1 MKKPFFFF
9 KKMPW
14 RSKLI
19 LSSSTAIFF
28 TFFIV
33 NFLQFHMVSKWMLK
47 REEAS
52 VHKTL
57 SEITSYYKEKEN
69 RLDVAYIQKNSSLL
83 NRLNDKNQL
92 IRVYDNKGKVI
103 ISDKNGNF
111 PTLEP
116 LPASEKTLD
125 HITSEENETIVVRTP
140 INTRNFHGTI
150 EIVRELTS
158 YGRMMDELFII
169 MTTFGIAAILF
180 SALTGFILAKQFLT
194 PVRELTLTMKRIKEN
209 RFQERMVVP
218 EGNDELADLSNI
230 FNDMMDEIESSFLQQ
245 KQFVEDASHELRTPI
260 SILEGHVALLNRW
273 GKKDEAILDESLS
286 ASMQELSRLKKLVF
300 NLLDL
305 TRAEN
310 SRIMQPNEKTDPE
323 LIIHQVVKN
332 FEVLHPDFELV
343 AEIKQPLDY
352 ISIFSEHLQQILIIL
367 MDNSVKY
374 SQRVKTIVVSAKQKG
389 DLICIEVIDNG
400 IGIPPDEVSKVFN
413 RFYRIDKA
421 RSREKGGTGLGL
433 SIAKRLVEKYN
444 GTISIDSEEGKGT
457 IVEILFPSIKN

>member
-1 MKKPFFFF
+1 MKKPFSFF

-19 LSSSTAIFF
+19 LSSTVAIFF

-33 NFLQFHMVSKWMLK
+33 NFLQYHMVSKWMLK

-57 SEITSYYKEKEN
+57 SEITSYYKEKED
-69 RLDVAYIQKNSSLL
+69 RLNVAFIQKNSSLL

-116 LPASEKTLD
+116 VPAAEKTLD
-125 HITSEENETIVVRTP
+125 HITSEENETIIVRTP

-194 PVRELTLTMKRIKEN
+194 PVRELALTMKRIKEN
-209 RFQERMVVP
+209 GFQERMVVP
-218 EGNDELADLSNI
+218 EGNDELADLSKI

-310 SRIMQPNEKTDPE
+310 SRIMQPNEKTDPG

-332 FEVLHPDFELV
+332 FEVLHPGFEIV

-352 ISIFSEHLQQILIIL
+352 ISISSEHLQQLLIIL

-374 SQRVKTIVVSAKQKG
+374 SQRVKRTVVSAKQKG
-389 DLICIEVIDNG
+389 DLICIEVKDNG

-457 IVEILFPSIKN
+457 IVEILFPSIMN